1 MPAAIGQASSPIE
14 SEGLN
19 RTPLERFFELA
30 RATRPALS
38 YLISYT
44 LLSGLLSLA
53 VPITSQILV
62 NYIAAGTFLQ
72 PLIVLAL
79 LLLFILALDGLIKLM
94 ELLLIERV
102 RQYTFVRTA
111 LKLGERI
118 PHIKDDVLA
127 VEYSPEL
134 VNRFFAIP
142 IVQRTWATLLLDV
155 PPAILQI
162 FVGLILMAL
171 YSPIL
176 LFFGIIVVASVIF
189 IMLVLGRRGVSTQ
202 MEEAKKLHAVAVWL
216 EELLRCQTSFKLSGF
231 PLLCVAKTDQLIVD
245 YLNARRTH
253 YGVVVRQTTA
263 SYFFRAAASAAI
275 LGAGGWLVINR
286 QLTLGQL
293 VASEIV
299 VINVL
304 SAIDQL
310 VGSLDSFYDLLG
322 ALHRSERLV
331 HLPIEKQTGEAF
343 AEKEG
348 GVEIRLKQV
357 GFSYKPGKSILTSLS
372 MEISPGERIAIVG
385 KSGSGK
391 TTLVSL
397 IAGLFTPTDGTILV
411 NGTDLQGLD
420 LTSYRTHLGLAL
432 SDNEIFE
439 GTLRENI
446 TLGRTLKNEAD
457 LTWALQL
464 TGLDLDLKENFPD
477 QLMTLVPSG
486 GRNLS
491 RGQIQKS
498 LIARAIVDRPQILI
512 IDDAHLGMDEATRLT
527 MVERLNDRKNQW
539 TLIYVSHDQETIKR
553 CDLVFVLEDGMI
565 RESGAPSELFK
576 NEKSKLSQLFA
587 NTGRRN

>member
-1 MPAAIGQASSPIE
+1 MPTATSPKSIAIEPD
-14 SEGLN
+14 GLN
-19 RTPLERFFELA
+19 RTPLARFFELA

-44 LLSGLLSLA
+44 LLSGLISLA
-53 VPITSQILV
+53 VPLTSQILV
-62 NYIAAGTFLQ
+62 NYIAAGTFTQ
-72 PLIVLAL
+72 PLIVMAL
-79 LLLFILALDGLIKLM
+79 LLLFVLALDGLIKLL

-102 RQYTFVRTA
+102 RQHTFVRIA

-118 PHIKDDVLA
+118 PHIKDEVLA

-142 IVQRTWATLLLDV
+142 IVQRTWANLLMVV

-162 FVGLILMAL
+162 FVGLILMAF

-176 LFFGIIVVASVIF
+176 LFFGLIVVATVIF
-189 IMLVLGRRGVSTQ
+189 IMFVLGRRGVSTQ
-202 MEEAKKLHAVAVWL
+202 MDEAKKLHAVAVWL
-216 EELLRCQTSFKLSGF
+216 EELLRCQTSFKLSGLTHLF
-231 PLLCVAKTDQLIVD
+231 QAKTDHLIVD

-253 YGVVVRQTTA
+253 YGVVVRQSTA

-304 SAIDQL
+304 TAIDQL

-322 ALHRSERLV
+322 ALQRSERLLY
-331 HLPIEKQTGEAF
+331 LPTERAGGEPF
-343 AEKEG
+343 LKKTVGLE
-348 GVEIRLKQV
+348 VRLKQV
-357 GFSYKPGKSILTSLS
+357 SFSYKPAKRILSNLSL
-372 MEISPGERIAIVG
+372 EIGSNARVAIVG
-385 KSGSGK
+385 ASGSGK

-397 IAGLFTPTDGTILV
+397 IAGLFCPTEGTVLID
-411 NGTDLQGLD
+411 GTDLQGLA
-420 LTSYRTHLGLAL
+420 LTSYRRHLGLVL

-439 GTLRENI
+439 GSLKENI
-446 TLGRTLKNEAD
+446 TLGRSLESEAD
-457 LTWALQL
+457 LAWALKL
-464 TGLDLDLKENFPD
+464 TDLDDDLKENFPD
-477 QLMTLVPSG
+477 QLNTSVPSG

-491 RGQIQKS
+491 RGQIQKV
-498 LIARAIVDRPQILI
+498 LIARAIIDRPQLLI
-512 IDDAHLGMDEATRLT
+512 IDDAHLGIDESTRIKII
-527 MVERLNDRKNQW
+527 EHLNDRKNQW
-539 TLIYVSHDQETIKR
+539 TLIYVSHDEQTIKR

-565 RESGAPSELFK
+565 KESGAPSELFENK
-576 NEKSKLSQLFA
+576 KSKLSELFA
-587 NTGRRN
+587 ENGRQN